1 MLNFSN
7 KNVLWI
13 FSHPKPQTI
22 PSYLVSGIYP
32 ANYLG
37 IQKVI
42 FLENHDPKELL
53 QKFKPKCLIISKV
66 FKFILFI
73 EASYK
78 KQTIF
83 ESFKL
88 FHAFLTIILSISL
101 FDLNIPGVSINTIC
115 VFCLK

>member
-42 FLENHDPKELL
+42 FLENLPENLVGNYGWHNENVEDL
-53 QKFKPKCLIISKV
+53 QNSDKF
-66 FKFILFI
+66 F
-73 EASYK
+73 
-78 KQTIF
+78 
-83 ESFKL
+83 SF
-88 FHAFLTIILSISL
+88 FSATR
-101 FDLNIPGVSINTIC
+101 
-115 VFCLK
+115 

>member
-53 QKFKPKCLIISKV
+53 QKFKPKCLIISN
-66 FKFILFI
+66 KF
-73 EASYK
+73 
-78 KQTIF
+78 QTLNMLVDF
-83 ESFKL
+83 QMLKYL
-88 FHAFLTIILSISL
+88 IILR
-101 FDLNIPGVSINTIC
+101 
-115 VFCLK
+115 